1 METATAGRPSPGHTV
16 VGQVA
21 GELWGW
27 MLLRGLLA
35 LALGAVAIYYPSS
48 TIFAFTLVF
57 ASFAFADGVVS
68 LIAGLR
74 GGIVGESRG
83 GLFFRGI
90 LGVAVGVLFVLMPSL
105 AATSYAYLTVG
116 VLAGWSVLAGL
127 LEIYAAI
134 RLRRVIQGELLLGLS
149 GLISVALGCAIV
161 LKIMPDQAATILS
174 ASWIIS
180 IYAFAAGIVLVA
192 HAFRLKSLAR

>member
-57 ASFAFADGVVS
+57 AVESSARAVAGSSFA
-68 LIAGLR
+68 
-74 GGIVGESRG
+74 ES
-83 GLFFRGI
+83 
-90 LGVAVGVLFVLMPSL
+90 
-105 AATSYAYLTVG
+105 
-116 VLAGWSVLAGL
+116 
-127 LEIYAAI
+127 
-134 RLRRVIQGELLLGLS
+134 S
-149 GLISVALGCAIV
+149 GSG
-161 LKIMPDQAATILS
+161 S
-174 ASWIIS
+174 ASCS
-180 IYAFAAGIVLVA
+180 C
-192 HAFRLKSLAR
+192 

>member
-1 METATAGRPSPGHTV
+1 MQEAAAAGGPAQTV

-48 TIFAFTLVF
+48 TIFAFTLLF
-57 ASFAFADGVVS
+57 AAFAFADGVVS

-90 LGVAVGVLFVLMPSL
+90 LGILVGVLFIAMPAL
-105 AATSYAYLTVG
+105 AATTYAYLTVAL
-116 VLAGWSVLAGL
+116 LAGWSVIAGL

-134 RLRRVIQGELLLGLS
+134 RLRKVIEGEWLLGLS
-149 GLISVALGCAIV
+149 GVISVALGCGIV
-161 LKIMPDQAATILS
+161 ALVMPNRAATILS
-174 ASWIIS
+174 AAWIIA
-180 IYAFAAGIVLVA
+180 IYAFAAGVVLLM